1 MTNAIFWDNDGV
13 LVDTERLYYLA
24 TRDTM
29 AAIGFDLTREQYV
42 EYFLVRSTGAWH
54 LAAEG
59 GLPPDEVA
67 RLRADRNERYGA
79 MLAREPLLIDGVR
92 ETLEALRGRFRMGIV
107 TSSRRDHFDT
117 IHARTGLL
125 PYFDFVLAE
134 GDYARTKPDP
144 APYRAALERSGLAP
158 ERCVVVEDSRRGLLA
173 AVGAGLRCL
182 VIPSGFTRGSD
193 FTGAWKVLDRI
204 EDVVPAVNGAARGA
218 GG

>member
-1 MTNAIFWDNDGV
+1 MTSAIFWDNDGV

-29 AAIGFDLTREQYV
+29 ATIGFDLTREQYV
-42 EYFLVRSTGAWH
+42 EYFLVQGTGAWH

-59 GLPPDEVA
+59 GLPPEEVA

-79 MLAREPLLIDGVR
+79 MLEREPLLIDGVR
-92 ETLEALRGRFRMGIV
+92 GTLEALHGRYRMGIV

-182 VIPSGFTRGSD
+182 VIPSEFTRGSD

-204 EDVVPAVNGAARGA
+204 EDVVPAVNGAA